1 MCEKASRD
9 KEAIDEVS
17 LSVGVARLDCDGD
30 SSIGD
35 LVVQADRAMYEQKE
49 SHAASGIAA
58 RVG

>member
-1 MCEKASRD
+1 MINA
-9 KEAIDEVS
+9 KESKYTIS

-30 SSIGD
+30 SSIRD

-49 SHAASGIAA
+49 SHAVSGMVA